1 MENSN
6 QDLLFIRDMLE
17 KAQSKG
23 VYKFQE
29 SHQLVKS
36 LIALLKIVNEHSQ
49 ITTEIIKHQQQQQQ
63 QQQPQTEEN
72 VNIEKKD
79 DSFKFEFGKNFD
91 LGQVDLSK
99 IG

>member
-6 QDLLFIRDMLE
+6 QDLLFVRDMLE

-23 VYKFQE
+23 AYKFQE

-49 ITTEIIKHQQQQQQ
+49 ITTEIIKQQQ

>member
-6 QDLLFIRDMLE
+6 QDLLFVRDMLE

-49 ITTEIIKHQQQQQQ
+49 ITTEIIKQQQQ

-79 DSFKFEFGKNFD
+79 DGFKFEYN
-91 LGQVDLSK
+91 LSISPVK
-99 IG
+99 T

>member
-23 VYKFQE
+23 AYKFQE

-49 ITTEIIKHQQQQQQ
+49 ITTEIIKQ

-79 DSFKFEFGKNFD
+79 DGFKFEFGKNFD

>member
-6 QDLLFIRDMLE
+6 QDLLFVRDMLE

-23 VYKFQE
+23 AYKFQE

-49 ITTEIIKHQQQQQQ
+49 ITTEIIKQKQ

-79 DSFKFEFGKNFD
+79 DGFKFEFGKNFD

>member
-6 QDLLFIRDMLE
+6 QDLLFVRDMLE

-49 ITTEIIKHQQQQQQ
+49 ITTEIIKQQQQ

-79 DSFKFEFGKNFD
+79 DGFKFEFGKNFD

>member
-49 ITTEIIKHQQQQQQ
+49 ITTEIIKQQQ

-79 DSFKFEFGKNFD
+79 DGFKFEFGKNFD

>member
-49 ITTEIIKHQQQQQQ
+49 ITTEIIKQQQQQ

>member
-23 VYKFQE
+23 IYKFQE

-36 LIALLKIVNEHSQ
+36 LISLLKIANEHSQ
-49 ITTEIIKHQQQQQQ
+49 ITTEIIKQKQ

>member
-23 VYKFQE
+23 AYKFQE

-49 ITTEIIKHQQQQQQ
+49 ITTEIIKQ

>member
-6 QDLLFIRDMLE
+6 QDLLFVRDMLE

-49 ITTEIIKHQQQQQQ
+49 ITTEIIKQQQQ

-79 DSFKFEFGKNFD
+79 DGFKFEFGKNFD
-91 LGQVDLSK
+91 LGQVDLNK

>member
-23 VYKFQE
+23 AYKFQE

-49 ITTEIIKHQQQQQQ
+49 ITTEIIKQQQ

>member
-23 VYKFQE
+23 AYKFQE

-49 ITTEIIKHQQQQQQ
+49 ITTEIIKQQQ

-79 DSFKFEFGKNFD
+79 DGFTFEFGKNFD

>member
-6 QDLLFIRDMLE
+6 QDLLFVRDMLE

-49 ITTEIIKHQQQQQQ
+49 ITTEIIKQQ

-79 DSFKFEFGKNFD
+79 DGFKFEFGKNFD

>member
-23 VYKFQE
+23 AYKFQE

-49 ITTEIIKHQQQQQQ
+49 ITTEIIKQQQQQQ

-79 DSFKFEFGKNFD
+79 DNFKFEFGKNFD

>member
-49 ITTEIIKHQQQQQQ
+49 ITTEIIKHQQ
-63 QQQPQTEEN
+63 PQTEEN

>member
-23 VYKFQE
+23 AYKFQE

-49 ITTEIIKHQQQQQQ
+49 ITTEIIKQQ

-79 DSFKFEFGKNFD
+79 DGFKFEFGKNFD

>member
-63 QQQPQTEEN
+63 PQTEEN

>member
-23 VYKFQE
+23 IYKFQE

-49 ITTEIIKHQQQQQQ
+49 ITTEIIKQQQ

>member
-6 QDLLFIRDMLE
+6 QDLLFVRDMLE

-23 VYKFQE
+23 AYKFQE

-49 ITTEIIKHQQQQQQ
+49 ITTEIIKQQQ

-79 DSFKFEFGKNFD
+79 DGFTFEFGKNFD

>member
-1 MENSN
+1 MANSN

-23 VYKFQE
+23 AYKFQE

-49 ITTEIIKHQQQQQQ
+49 ITTEIIKQQQQQ

-79 DSFKFEFGKNFD
+79 DGFKFEFGKNFD

>member
-23 VYKFQE
+23 AYKFQE

-49 ITTEIIKHQQQQQQ
+49 ITTEIIKQQ

>member
-23 VYKFQE
+23 IYKFQE

-49 ITTEIIKHQQQQQQ
+49 ITTEIIK

>member
-49 ITTEIIKHQQQQQQ
+49 ITTEIIKQQQQQK
-63 QQQPQTEEN
+63 QQPQTEEN

>member
-23 VYKFQE
+23 AYKFQE

-49 ITTEIIKHQQQQQQ
+49 ITTEIIKQKQQK
-63 QQQPQTEEN
+63 QPQTEEN

-79 DSFKFEFGKNFD
+79 DGFKFEFGKNFD